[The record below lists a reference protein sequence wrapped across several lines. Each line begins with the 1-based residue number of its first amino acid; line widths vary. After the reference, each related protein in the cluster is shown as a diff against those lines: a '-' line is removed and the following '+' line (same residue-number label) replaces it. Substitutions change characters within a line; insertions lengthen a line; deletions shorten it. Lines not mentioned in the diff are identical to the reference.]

1 MSLAG
6 NVSEKA
12 GLIWAI
18 ADKLTGVY
26 KPHEYVHAM
35 MVMVSETIC
44 RNLYS
49 RVMGKKPYP
58 KVSGEYD
65 AMAAESGE
73 RYGI

>member
-26 KPHEYVHAM
+26 KPHEYGEVILPL
-35 MVMVSETIC
+35 MVIRRFSEAH
-44 RNLYS
+44 N
-49 RVMGKKPYP
+49 
-58 KVSGEYD
+58 ED
-65 AMAAESGE
+65 AGQH
-73 RYGI
+73 